1 MKATL
6 FFALIVSILPL
17 FLLLTYVISTR
28 HRLTDL
34 RERCTT
40 GSDTNR
46 ARADYDAARR
56 AFPASVVAR
65 LFGFGPV
72 GDRTHAPETSTR

>member
-6 FFALIVSILPL
+6 FFALIVSVIPL
-17 FLLLTYVISTR
+17 FLGLTYIISTR
-28 HRLTDL
+28 HRLAGL

-40 GSDTNR
+40 GADVDQ

-56 AFPASVVAR
+56 AFPASLVAR
-65 LFGFGPV
+65 MFGFGPA
-72 GDRTHAPETSTR
+72 GSQPHDAEASAR